1 MIIGYR
7 VLCCFE
13 LQASGLSMLAQVSG
27 PCPKGVHL
35 RSISKK
41 EFTSALF
48 FLCRFL
54 SWLLP
59 SLVFRWKSLLGK
71 ESKRIHLQL
80 SMDLLEGAAENLEV
94 PNALNLESFM
104 SQSTQKTYRLTFE

>member
-1 MIIGYR
+1 MPKR
-7 VLCCFE
+7 RASQEQFPRKS
-13 LQASGLSMLAQVSG
+13 LQV
-27 PCPKGVHL
+27 P
-35 RSISKK
+35 
-41 EFTSALF
+41 F

-59 SLVFRWKSLLGK
+59 SPVFRWKSVLGK